1 MNLAELPGGHAL
13 GGRQRSTEALMLGV
27 NRNPSRPDVR
37 TFGLVILLGF
47 AVIGALLWYKAVK
60 PPGGWWPEAGWGWN
74 GAVLQVIA
82 VALLAFAVW
91 IALECFVSY
100 AIGRLLYIFWMTGA
114 MHLGRATTAIILS
127 VLFAVLLP
135 VFSLIRLADPLRL
148 RMKSSGSYW
157 EEPTPH
163 EATLERTRRPF

>member
-1 MNLAELPGGHAL
+1 MLACRGVGAGSCPLNLAELPGGHAL

-91 IALECFVSY
+91 IALECFV
-100 AIGRLLYIFWMTGA
+100 F
-114 MHLGRATTAIILS
+114 LGRQTPGACS
-127 VLFAVLLP
+127 GNRSHFGLP
-135 VFSLIRLADPLRL
+135 VLAPD
-148 RMKSSGSYW
+148 KDF
-157 EEPTPH
+157 
-163 EATLERTRRPF
+163 RR